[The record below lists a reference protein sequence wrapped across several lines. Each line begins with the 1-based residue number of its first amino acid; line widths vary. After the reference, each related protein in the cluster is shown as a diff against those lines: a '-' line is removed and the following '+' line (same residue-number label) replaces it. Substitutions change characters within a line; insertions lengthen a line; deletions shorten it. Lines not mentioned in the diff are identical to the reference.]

1 MPRTA
6 RQGSPPAT
14 PAPASSQVQTTN
26 GRSAKRAHCTMLI
39 GLLNDC
45 LANEICCVLLY
56 SRRQFLAD
64 RQSGIGSTNT
74 NQFLQNLS
82 DEQSH
87 ADRIAARIVELGGE
101 LECQDKIL
109 DSLESSSMQG
119 LETEAE
125 LIRATLAAEKWS
137 IETYLQVLSHSG
149 GTDPVTWKL
158 VDEILATETRHPH
171 TLVELLPLYT
181 APGTAGGPNS
191 NAPDINAVD

>member
-6 RQGSPPAT
+6 RQGSSPAT
-14 PAPASSQVQTTN
+14 PAPASFEVQSTD
-26 GRSAKRAHCTMLI
+26 GRGSKHGHGTMLI

-64 RQSGIGSTNT
+64 RQIGIGRT

-87 ADRIAARIVELGGE
+87 ADRIAARIVQLGGE

-109 DSLESSSMQG
+109 DSLETATLHS
-119 LETEAE
+119 LETEAA

-137 IETYLQVLSHSG
+137 IETYLLVLSHIG
-149 GTDPVTWKL
+149 DTDPVTWKL
-158 VDEILATETRHPH
+158 VDEILATEMRHAH
-171 TLVELLPLYT
+171 TLVELLPLYAVPDASGSPHPT
-181 APGTAGGPNS
+181 APA
-191 NAPDINAVD
+191 INAAD

>member
-6 RQGSPPAT
+6 MLGHSPAT
-14 PAPASSQVQTTN
+14 PPPASSAVQPSN
-26 GRSAKRAHCTMLI
+26 ARRSKRAHATMLI

-56 SRRQFLAD
+56 SRRQFIAD
-64 RQSGIGSTNT
+64 RHISIGCT

-87 ADRIAARIVELGGE
+87 ADRIAVRIVELGGE

-109 DSLESSSMQG
+109 DSIQSSALHSLQ
-119 LETEAE
+119 TEAE

-137 IETYLQVLSHSG
+137 IETYLLVLSHIG
-149 GTDPVTWKL
+149 DTDPVTWKL
-158 VDEILATETRHPH
+158 VDGILATETRDAF
-171 TLVELLPLYT
+171 TLPELLPLYSASGTADGPHST
-181 APGTAGGPNS
+181 APV
-191 NAPDINAVD
+191 INAAD